1 MYYSH
6 ILCANLELS
15 HMQFVKVN
23 SKHCFFCQNL
33 SVCILAYVSFTR
45 MPCYFGE
52 ISSLCG
58 NALFTSHYFHGC
70 LSVYKNFVTCEHNRF
85 NLVNAL
91 AIFLVSLYM
100 RHPAPGTLLLSL
112 LNYAF

>member
-58 NALFTSHYFHGC
+58 NALFNITLFFMG
-70 LSVYKNFVTCEHNRF
+70 V
-85 NLVNAL
+85 
-91 AIFLVSLYM
+91 LVSIK
-100 RHPAPGTLLLSL
+100 TLLLVNTIDSIWL
-112 LNYAF
+112 MHWLFS